1 FKHILADIGDEQSIE
16 QNLSTFSSHMTNI
29 VKIIEQVDHESLV
42 LFDELGAGTDPQEGA
57 ALAMSILDEVVSRDA
72 RVIATTHYPELKA
85 YGYNRD
91 RVINASV
98 EFNIETLQ
106 PTYRLLIGVRGRSNA
121 FEISSRLGLHSSI
134 IEHAKELVGMDSKS
148 VENMIASLE
157 DSQIR
162 AEQDY
167 ESAHETLLEAEELR
181 NELKKK
187 WQQLEDKQEKL
198 YRKAEEKANKAV

>member
-1 FKHILADIGDEQSIE
+1 
-16 QNLSTFSSHMTNI
+16 
-29 VKIIEQVDHESLV
+29 
-42 LFDELGAGTDPQEGA
+42 
-57 ALAMSILDEVVSRDA
+57 
-72 RVIATTHYPELKA
+72 IATTHYPELKA

-106 PTYRLLIGVRGRSNA
+106 PTYRLLIGIPGRSNA
-121 FEISSRLGLHSSI
+121 FEISCRLGLHDSI
-134 IEHAKELVGMDSKS
+134 IDHAKELVGADSKS

-167 ESAHETLLEAEELR
+167 ETAHKILLDAED
-181 NELKKK
+181 LKNDLQKQ
-187 WQQLEDKQEKL
+187 WRQFEDKREKL
-198 YRKAEEKANKAV
+198 YQKAEEKANKAVQKAREDAE